1 MQLLAIWDSVN
12 IHSEIA
18 FIRHFLLT
26 CIIIYSAPI
35 STSSRNQ
42 IRKRREE
49 EDDDMMLFL
58 FSALSLLGSS
68 SGGEKK
74 QRHAFDESGE
84 VKVRRLLQGHEKNC
98 RVNF

>member
-1 MQLLAIWDSVN
+1 M
-12 IHSEIA
+12 
-18 FIRHFLLT
+18 LT
-26 CIIIYSAPI
+26 PNIIYLAPM
-35 STSSRNQ
+35 STSSRDQ
-42 IRKRREE
+42 IRQQREE

-74 QRHAFDESGE
+74 HLHTFDESGE

-98 RVNF
+98 LIHFQMEPRIFKALPSYLRRNM